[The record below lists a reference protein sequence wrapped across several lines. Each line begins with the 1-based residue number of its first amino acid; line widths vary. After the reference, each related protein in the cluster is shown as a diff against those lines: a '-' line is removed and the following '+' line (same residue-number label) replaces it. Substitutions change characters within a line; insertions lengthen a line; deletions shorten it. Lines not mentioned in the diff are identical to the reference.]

1 MHAASVY
8 TKFASAEH
16 GFYEWPYGNVKSL
29 KQNTLRYTRHWA
41 SVWTMIICSCLQL
54 KSQISQMRKAFGFH
68 MINNTGH
75 QSHADTSSKEIEL
88 SDQFEYDNLE
98 TDRLLLHDYT
108 VSVIKSKYFYSMA
121 HLCLVR
127 RFGLLASRCAPF

>member
-1 MHAASVY
+1 
-8 TKFASAEH
+8 
-16 GFYEWPYGNVKSL
+16 
-29 KQNTLRYTRHWA
+29 
-41 SVWTMIICSCLQL
+41 
-54 KSQISQMRKAFGFH
+54 MRKAFGFH

-75 QSHADTSSKEIEL
+75 QSYADTSSKEIEL

-108 VSVIKSKYFYSMA
+108 VSVIKSKYIYSMA